1 MPVCIWAHD
10 SCVYK
15 YYMFQGPCLV
25 IKTFNL
31 CNITMPEIVPDHAGS
46 EKTKGPEGELST
58 PSLEASSDGEELK
71 TSTVT

>member
-1 MPVCIWAHD
+1 MFRVIPVIE
-10 SCVYK
+10 
-15 YYMFQGPCLV
+15 
-25 IKTFNL
+25 TFNL
-31 CNITMPEIVPDHAGS
+31 WNITMPEIVPDHAGGTS

>member
-1 MPVCIWAHD
+1 
-10 SCVYK
+10 
-15 YYMFQGPCLV
+15 
-25 IKTFNL
+25 
-31 CNITMPEIVPDHAGS
+31 MPEIVPDHAGS